1 MTTDDGKINIKGC
14 ADSVEDVY
22 VFFKILKILLLNQI
36 TTLSKLDLKAGSL
49 DTVVNSTVSTIDTAP
64 YIFEITNMNDA
75 QLKSFFS
82 KLADGNK
89 SKSSTPA
96 VTPAATPASAATA
109 GNPEDA
115 Q

>member
-1 MTTDDGKINIKGC
+1 
-14 ADSVEDVY
+14 
-22 VFFKILKILLLNQI
+22 
-36 TTLSKLDLKAGSL
+36 
-49 DTVVNSTVSTIDTAP
+49 
-64 YIFEITNMNDA
+64 MNDA